1 MSWGLAIQES
11 LLQDEYN
18 QNTLCEIFEELINH
32 YFKRVKDDIVILK
45 HVKKTHIIK
54 ISTMYSC

>member
-18 QNTLCEIFEELINH
+18 QDTLCEILEELINH

-45 HVKKTHIIK
+45 HVKKPI
-54 ISTMYSC
+54 